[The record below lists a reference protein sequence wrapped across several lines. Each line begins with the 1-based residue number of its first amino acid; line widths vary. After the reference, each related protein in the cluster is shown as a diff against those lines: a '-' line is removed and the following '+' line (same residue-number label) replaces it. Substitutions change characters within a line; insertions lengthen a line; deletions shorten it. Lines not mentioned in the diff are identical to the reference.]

1 MMLKSTRNR
10 PLLIAISLKNAPL
23 NNGSETVMIL
33 IKKCPE
39 KRGLK
44 KRIQKHYE
52 DFHSVFWMHFF
63 NPRFLDHFCQ
73 NRDHV
78 TVIFWTLNFDANHDK

>member
-1 MMLKSTRNR
+1 MDFSMMLKSTRNR

-44 KRIQKHYE
+44 KN
-52 DFHSVFWMHFF
+52 VFKNTMKIFIVFF
-63 NPRFLDHFCQ
+63 
-73 NRDHV
+73 
-78 TVIFWTLNFDANHDK
+78 